1 MVEYIEKEAEMKDD
15 NEDPKQKGL
24 ENLILLVL
32 GIVDRK
38 ISFLHLEKEVFLL
51 WNFHPKI
58 KPFLNFI
65 KHYRGPYSKEIQEAI
80 QDPVYFENHWI
91 YSPPPKGDKL
101 SGGYV
106 ELTDAGRNEYERLS
120 EIIKNNDELLHLFT
134 GIKIVR
140 ELYDKLTLKEL
151 LLLIYNTY
159 PEYIERSNV
168 YKDIFKD
175 KKALADGLIKKGLI
189 DTERYESLLGGN

>member
-1 MVEYIEKEAEMKDD
+1 MVEPIKKEDELKED
-15 NEDPKQKGL
+15 EDPKQKGL

-32 GIVDRK
+32 GAVDRK

-58 KPFLNFI
+58 KYFLSFI

-80 QDPVYFENHWI
+80 QDPVYLENHWI
-91 YSPPPKGDKL
+91 YSSAPKGDKL

-106 ELTDAGRNEYERLS
+106 ELTNTGRKEYQRLV
-120 EIIKNNDELLHLFT
+120 EAIKNNDELLHLFS

-140 ELYDKLTLKEL
+140 ELYDKLTIKEL
-151 LLLIYNTY
+151 LLLIYDTY
-159 PEYIERSNV
+159 PEYIRRSNV
-168 YKDIFKD
+168 YKDILRE
-175 KKALADGLIKKGLI
+175 KKLLTNGLIKKGII
-189 DTERYESLLGGN
+189 DIKRYESLLEGY